1 MAATAPRSIWSR
13 RTFFWEDPVETRRG
27 VQPFAHNCGF
37 SCFDPNLEQWSSSML
52 HMEIVAKQSC
62 QTLLYY
68 ISAATRGIGSMIEAA
83 YFIGRNRDVMLC
95 VAHVAA
101 PFFVGGHEVSSKEIK
116 DLNRAREY
124 LLDQA
129 REKAVPSFNDL
140 QECVTYAIDLKQ
152 KSQS

>member
-68 ISAATRGIGSMIEAA
+68 ISAATRGIGSMIEASKVHP
-83 YFIGRNRDVMLC
+83 YEMVVMRTEDEE
-95 VAHVAA
+95 
-101 PFFVGGHEVSSKEIK
+101 HE
-116 DLNRAREY
+116 A
-124 LLDQA
+124 
-129 REKAVPSFNDL
+129 EK
-140 QECVTYAIDLKQ
+140 QRK
-152 KSQS
+152 